1 MSPHPQKTPCRCI
14 DPGTCTGMAGC
25 GEDLPRAAKAP
36 AVPRW
41 QCDIPQ
47 PEGLP
52 CAPIF
57 PVNICS
63 TVPEMCSV
71 KFASESSASILV
83 IVFARTSL
91 SPAFC
96 SPGIQKGCVSY
107 SDHEELEPNC
117 TPAAPHTSLNISWVP
132 KCPAP
137 GRASRGECGTVPTVT
152 QGLSLCPMWIVLFLK
167 CIYMYVHTLFYILL
181 W

>member
-1 MSPHPQKTPCRCI
+1 MCPPHPQKTPCRCI
-14 DPGTCTGMAGC
+14 DPGTCAGMAGC
-25 GEDLPRAAKAP
+25 GEDLPHAAKAP

-91 SPAFC
+91 SPASC
-96 SPGIQKGCVSY
+96 SPGLQKGCVSY
-107 SDHEELEPNC
+107 SGHEELEPNC
-117 TPAAPHTSLNISWVP
+117 TPAAPHTSFLSSIFLGYPSARP
-132 KCPAP
+132 QAGPAEVNV
-137 GRASRGECGTVPTVT
+137 A
-152 QGLSLCPMWIVLFLK
+152 LSLLSHRGCLFAP
-167 CIYMYVHTLFYILL
+167 CG
-181 W
+181 